1 MAPKKIPFWRSH
13 ARLQSAHPAMATAC
27 QQSMPLRDCNVLIR
41 TLARRGSFPR
51 VMAVYYDLRARG
63 LVADSFTYP
72 FVLRAIGVLKLSVEG
87 RKAHATA
94 VKTGFRWDA
103 YTASSLMEMY
113 TMLGRSDVARKV
125 FDEMP
130 HRFLVLWNMM
140 IRCYVRCTYFIAAV
154 ALAEE
159 MGKSGVTPDRA
170 TLVTVVTACSRTGD
184 LSLGRRIHSYMD
196 GVFGFSLPVANA
208 LLDMYT
214 KNAFLEEAV
223 TLFEQM
229 PERNIISWTIL
240 VSGYALAGH
249 LDKAR
254 ALFYQCTEKDLILWT
269 AMINA
274 CVQLGSF
281 EEALTLFRDMQ
292 MQRVEPDRFT
302 VVTLLTCCAN
312 IGALDQ
318 GEWIHQYAE
327 GRKMKIDAVL
337 GTALIEMYSKCGH
350 VDKALQVFGRMQG
363 RDTAAWTAIICG
375 LATNGQASRALELFE
390 EMQISKAKPD
400 GVTFIGILS
409 ACCHGGLVDEGRRH
423 FQAMKEVY
431 LIEPRI
437 EHYSCLVNLL
447 GRAGLV
453 GEAEKLIGNMS
464 VDRNTM
470 PLFGALLTACKAHGN
485 VEMSERL
492 TKRIV
497 EQDSQNPDVNV
508 LMSNVYATASRW
520 EDAIRVRSKMTHPT
534 VKKTAGC
541 SLIEVRGY

>member
-1 MAPKKIPFWRSH
+1 
-13 ARLQSAHPAMATAC
+13 MATARHHA
-27 QQSMPLRDCNVLIR
+27 MPLRDCNVLLR
-41 TLARRGSFPR
+41 TLARQGSFAR

-72 FVLRAIGVLKLSVEG
+72 FVLKAIGVMKLSAEG
-87 RKAHATA
+87 RKAHAAA
-94 VKTGFRWDA
+94 VKTGFRWDT
-103 YTASSLMEMY
+103 YTASSLVEMY
-113 TMLGRSDVARKV
+113 AMLGRANFARKV

-130 HRFLVLWNMM
+130 RRFLVLWNMM
-140 IRCYVRCTYFIAAV
+140 IRCYIRCGRFTAAV

-159 MGKSGVTPDRA
+159 MERSGATPDRV
-170 TLVTVVTACSRTGD
+170 TLVTAVTACSRAGD
-184 LSLGRRIHSYMD
+184 LSLGRRIHVYMD
-196 GVFGFSLPVANA
+196 AVFGFSLPVANA

-214 KNAFLEEAV
+214 KNGCLEEAEKM
-223 TLFEQM
+223 FEQM
-229 PERNIISWTIL
+229 VERNIISWTIL
-240 VSGYALAGH
+240 VSGYALAGQ

-274 CVQLGSF
+274 CVQHGSF
-281 EEALTLFRDMQ
+281 EEALSLFRDMQ
-292 MQRVEPDRFT
+292 LQQVEPDRFT

-350 VDKALQVFGRMQG
+350 VDKALHVFGRMQG
-363 RDTAAWTAIICG
+363 RDAAAWTAIICG
-375 LATNGQASRALELFE
+375 LATHGQASRALQLFE
-390 EMQISKAKPD
+390 EMQMSKVKPD
-400 GVTFIGILS
+400 GITFIGVLS

-431 LIEPRI
+431 RIEPRI
-437 EHYSCLVNLL
+437 EHYSCFVNLL
-447 GRAGLV
+447 GRAGVLD
-453 GEAEKLIGNMS
+453 EAERLINGMPVNK
-464 VDRNTM
+464 DTM

-485 VEMSERL
+485 VEMSEQL
-492 TKRIV
+492 TKRIA
-497 EQDSQNPDVNV
+497 EQDSPNPSVNV

-520 EDAIRVRSKMTHPT
+520 EEAIRVRSKMTHPT
-534 VKKTAGC
+534 VKKTAGW
-541 SLIEVRGY
+541 SSIEVKGY

>member
-1 MAPKKIPFWRSH
+1 
-13 ARLQSAHPAMATAC
+13 
-27 QQSMPLRDCNVLIR
+27 
-41 TLARRGSFPR
+41 
-51 VMAVYYDLRARG
+51 
-63 LVADSFTYP
+63 
-72 FVLRAIGVLKLSVEG
+72 
-87 RKAHATA
+87 
-94 VKTGFRWDA
+94 
-103 YTASSLMEMY
+103 MEMY
-113 TMLGRSDVARKV
+113 TMLGRADFARRV

-130 HRFLVLWNMM
+130 QRFLVLWNMM
-140 IRCYVRCTYFIAAV
+140 MRCYIRCGRFTAAV

-159 MGKSGVTPDRA
+159 MERSGVTPDRV
-170 TLVTVVTACSRTGD
+170 TLVTAVTACSRAGD
-184 LSLGRRIHSYMD
+184 LSLGRRIRSYMD

-214 KNAFLEEAV
+214 KNGYLEEAV
-223 TLFEQM
+223 KMFEQM

-240 VSGYALAGH
+240 VSGYAVAGQ

-254 ALFYQCTEKDLILWT
+254 VLFYQCTEKDLILWT

-274 CVQLGSF
+274 CVQHGSF

-292 MQRVEPDRFT
+292 LQRVEPDKFT

-318 GEWIHQYAE
+318 GEWVHQYAE
-327 GRKMKIDAVL
+327 GRNMKIDAVL

-350 VDKALQVFGRMQG
+350 VDKSLQIFGRMQG
-363 RDTAAWTAIICG
+363 RDAAAWTAIICG
-375 LATNGQASRALELFE
+375 LATNGQASKALELFE
-390 EMQISKAKPD
+390 EMQRSKTKPD
-400 GVTFIGILS
+400 GITFIGVLS

-431 LIEPRI
+431 HIEPRI

-447 GRAGLV
+447 GHAGLLY
-453 GEAEKLIGNMS
+453 EAEKLISDMPVNN
-464 VDRNTM
+464 DTM
-470 PLFGALLTACKAHGN
+470 PLFGALLTACKACGN

-492 TKRIV
+492 TKRIAK
-497 EQDSQNPDVNV
+497 EDCSQNPDVNV

-520 EDAIRVRSKMTHPT
+520 DEAIRVRSKMTHPA

-541 SLIEVRGY
+541 SMIEVKEYC

>member
-1 MAPKKIPFWRSH
+1 
-13 ARLQSAHPAMATAC
+13 MATATAC
-27 QQSMPLRDCNVLIR
+27 HHGMPLRDCNVLIR
-41 TLARRGSFPR
+41 TLARRGSFSR

-87 RKAHATA
+87 RKAHAGA

-125 FDEMP
+125 FDETP
-130 HRFLVLWNMM
+130 QRLLVLWNMM
-140 IRCYVRCTYFIAAV
+140 MRCYVRCGHFASAV
-154 ALAEE
+154 ELAEE
-159 MGKSGVTPDRA
+159 MEKSGLTPDKV
-170 TLVTVVTACSRTGD
+170 TLVTAVTACSRAGD
-184 LSLGRRIHSYMD
+184 LSLGRRIHAYMD

-214 KNAFLEEAV
+214 KNDCLDEAV
-223 TLFEQM
+223 KLFEQM
-229 PERNIISWTIL
+229 PERNIISQTIL
-240 VSGYALAGH
+240 ISGYGLAGQ

-254 ALFYQCTEKDLILWT
+254 ALFSQCTEKDLILWT

-274 CVQLGSF
+274 CVQHGSF
-281 EEALTLFRDMQ
+281 EEALALFCEMQ

-337 GTALIEMYSKCGH
+337 GTALIEMYSKCGQ
-350 VDKALQVFGRMQG
+350 VDKALQVFAQMQG
-363 RDTAAWTAIICG
+363 RDAAAWTAIICG

-390 EMQISKAKPD
+390 EMQICKAKPD
-400 GVTFIGILS
+400 GITFIGVLS
-409 ACCHGGLVDEGRRH
+409 ACCHGGLIDEGQRH

-431 LIEPRI
+431 QIQPRI

-447 GRAGLV
+447 GRAGLFD
-453 GEAEKLIGNMS
+453 EAEKLVS
-464 VDRNTM
+464 DLPVDKDTM

-485 VEMSERL
+485 VQMSERL
-492 TKRIV
+492 TKRIAG
-497 EQDSQNPDVNV
+497 QDTRNPDVNV
-508 LMSNVYATASRW
+508 LVSNVYATASRW

-534 VKKTAGC
+534 IKKTAGC
-541 SLIEVRGY
+541 SLIEVKV